1 MSYLVNRRVHITD
14 TNWSNNFGTDYWF
27 FVNSGS
33 SVTAPSG
40 WTMTALSLTASGLV
54 GDFHSSADIDPYF
67 ISFGASGDLMQ
78 SPIIFGGY
86 DWQQAQK
93 SILGYAPTKL
103 CVEVHAQ
110 YTVHTANEPTS
121 CFGFVKGAASTAA
134 NAVATIYTNGTNF
147 FLTDGTTSDQGT
159 IDDGLWHIFKIV
171 VDGTNTEWFIDGV
184 SQGTITTETDEW
196 PVAFGAHS
204 FTTNRLG
211 ISYIHV
217 WAE

>member
-93 SILGYAPTKL
+93 GILGYAPTKL
-103 CVEVHAQ
+103 CAEVHAQ
-110 YTVHTANEPTS
+110 FTVSTANEPTS
-121 CFGFVKGAASTAA
+121 CFGFVKGAASTAG
-134 NAVATIYTNGTNF
+134 NAVATIYTDGTNF
-147 FLTDGTTSDQGT
+147 QLTDGTTTDAGA
-159 IDDGLWHIFKIV
+159 IDDPF
-171 VDGTNTEWFIDGV
+171 
-184 SQGTITTETDEW
+184 
-196 PVAFGAHS
+196 
-204 FTTNRLG
+204 
-211 ISYIHV
+211 
-217 WAE
+217 